1 MNRFVTWLSATAALA
16 LVASP
21 LAAQTD
27 AAPKPVPPEDPV
39 SSSITYQGELRD
51 ANGPVVG
58 NTDLQFRL
66 FDALTGGVQIGP
78 VLQLL
83 GTPLVDGRFTA
94 ELDFGAGTFAAD
106 ARWLEIDVFDGAT
119 FVTLSPR
126 QPITAA
132 PVAQFALAGNAGPQ
146 GAQGPIGP
154 VGPQGLPGDPGVQ
167 GPQGLQGLQGDP
179 GAQGLQGD
187 PGVQGPIGPIGP
199 TGPTGPQG
207 LQGDPGVQ
215 GPQGL
220 PGVSQWSINGTAIFY
235 TAGNVGIGTANPSE
249 LLHVAGSVLSDASFR
264 SASPGGSGEVFLGW
278 GVDGNGD
285 EMARIR
291 IGGAAPGG
299 TNGLDIQR
307 TGDVSLMRI
316 QHNGHVGIGTSTPE
330 YLLHVVSGG
339 SAPGAIFGV
348 ASASTG
354 ITSGVFA
361 INDSVN
367 GRGVSGRASAST
379 GTTYGGKF
387 ESHSTSGIGVSG
399 FAFASTGTT
408 VGGEFVSNSTSG
420 RGVWGEATTSTGVT
434 YGVYGK
440 NRSTSGR
447 GVFGLATATS
457 GITDGVSGR
466 SDSNAGVGVRGL
478 ASANTG
484 LNYGVFGCS
493 FSTSGRGVYG
503 WADASSGIN
512 YGVYGVSDST
522 SGFDFFAGGA
532 GTNYGSSSSR
542 RWKHNIEPIGD
553 PLTKLAQLRGVY
565 YDWDDEH
572 GGAHDVGMIAEEV
585 GEVLPEIV
593 QYEENGID
601 AIGMDYS
608 KMTPLLV
615 EAVNALRSQR
625 DSDVAS
631 LHAVNEALRDDNA
644 ALRDRLDALELL
656 VQHLTNDENERPE

>member
-1 MNRFVTWLSATAALA
+1 MTCT
-16 LVASP
+16 P

-291 IGGAAPGG
+291 IGGASPGG
-299 TNGLDIQR
+299 TNGLDVQR

-339 SAPGAIFGV
+339 SAPGAIFGN
-348 ASASTG
+348 ATASTG
-354 ITSGVFA
+354 F
-361 INDSVN
+361 
-367 GRGVSGRASAST
+367 
-379 GTTYGGKF
+379 
-387 ESHSTSGIGVSG
+387 
-399 FAFASTGTT
+399 
-408 VGGEFVSNSTSG
+408 
-420 RGVWGEATTSTGVT
+420 T
-434 YGVYGK
+434 YGVYGTSA
-440 NRSTSGR
+440 ST
-447 GVFGLATATS
+447 
-457 GITDGVSGR
+457 
-466 SDSNAGVGVRGL
+466 N
-478 ASANTG
+478 
-484 LNYGVFGCS
+484 
-493 FSTSGRGVYG
+493 GRGVYG
-503 WADASSGIN
+503 EATAPSGTT
-512 YGVYGVSDST
+512 YGVYGESGSHAGIGVYGKASDSIGLGLTHGGRFESAGSRGTGVRGDATNTTGVTRGGWFT
-522 SGFDFFAGGA
+522 SESPLGVGVISEANASSGTNYGVRGASRSPTGFDFFAFGA
-532 GTNYGSSSSR
+532 GTDYGAVSSR
-542 RWKHNIEPIGD
+542 RWKSNIEPISD
-553 PLTKLAQLRGVY
+553 PLGKVAQLRGVY
-565 YDWDDEH
+565 FDWDKDH
-572 GGAHDVGMIAEEV
+572 GGHHDVGMIAEEV

-615 EAVNALRSQR
+615 EAVNALRSEKNRQLAEK
-625 DSDVAS
+625 DEQIS
-631 LHAVNEALRDDNA
+631 ALRAEKDDEIND
-644 ALRDRLDALELL
+644 LRQQLADLQQIVERLA
-656 VQHLTNDENERPE
+656 TNQEKESGQ